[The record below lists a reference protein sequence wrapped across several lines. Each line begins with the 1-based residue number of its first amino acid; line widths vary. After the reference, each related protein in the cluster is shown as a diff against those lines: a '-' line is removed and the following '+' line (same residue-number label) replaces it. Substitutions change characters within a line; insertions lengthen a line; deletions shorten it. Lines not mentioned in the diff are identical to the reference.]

1 MKVVGITGGIGSGK
15 TTVCKIFELLGV
27 PVFYAD
33 DEAKNLY
40 SLPKIKSKVVKL
52 FGQKVLDKNKQIDK
66 KIVAEIVFS
75 DKYSLSKLNS
85 IIHPEVSKQFN
96 AWKKKHKGSKIVMKE
111 AAIMI
116 ESKSYLNLDY
126 LISVNSTKELRIKRV
141 LSKGSLNVEDIEHR
155 MSEQLSDE
163 EREKYS
169 DAVIVNDESHS
180 LIEQVFKLHK
190 KLTGK

>member
-1 MKVVGITGGIGSGK
+1 
-15 TTVCKIFELLGV
+15 
-27 PVFYAD
+27 
-33 DEAKNLY
+33 
-40 SLPKIKSKVVKL
+40 
-52 FGQKVLDKNKQIDK
+52 
-66 KIVAEIVFS
+66 
-75 DKYSLSKLNS
+75 
-85 IIHPEVSKQFN
+85 
-96 AWKKKHKGSKIVMKE
+96 MKE